1 MDKRLEQIKETAL
14 KDLEN
19 LRDLAELQ
27 AARVRHLGR
36 SSGLSQFL
44 RTLKEKA
51 EDERKELG
59 QIANELRQELEQK
72 YGQTKSVL
80 SEAASSVAG
89 RIDVTAPG
97 LRRDR
102 GHIHP
107 LTQAQ
112 EEINAIFAS
121 MGFRIVEG
129 PEVESEFNNFDALN
143 IPADHPA
150 RDMQDTFWL
159 KGMGDLPAGQAGLMR
174 THTSPMQ
181 IRFMQMHQPPFRI
194 IVPGRVWRNEAT
206 DMTHEFQFH
215 QVEGLM
221 VDRKGSPGAPSM
233 ANLKG
238 VIEYFYRRFFNDP
251 KLEVKFVASYFP
263 FVEPGVEVFLKGTRG
278 KLSGK
283 WIEVAGAGMV
293 HQNVFEK
300 VGYVR
305 GEMQGFAFG
314 NTIERLVMLRRG
326 IDDIR
331 LFNGGDLRFLK
342 QF

>member
-1 MDKRLEQIKETAL
+1 MTDELDRIKQIAL

-19 LRDLAELQ
+19 LRSLAELE

-36 SSGLSQFL
+36 SSELSGFL
-44 RTLKEKA
+44 RTLKEKS
-51 EDERKELG
+51 EDQRRELG
-59 QIANELRQELEQK
+59 QTANRVRAELEE
-72 YGQTKSVL
+72 SFAVL
-80 SEAASSVAG
+80 REKLDTVVYEGLAKL
-89 RIDVTAPG
+89 DVTAPAPR
-97 LRRDR
+97 LSR
-102 GHIHP
+102 GHLHP
-107 LTQAQ
+107 LTRTQ

-129 PEVESEFNNFDALN
+129 PEVETEWTNFDALN
-143 IPADHPA
+143 TPPDHPA

-159 KGMGDLPAGQAGLMR
+159 RGMQHLMR

-181 IRFMQMHQPPFRI
+181 ARFMQAHQPPLRI
-194 IVPGRVWRNEAT
+194 IVPGRVFRNEAT
-206 DMTHEFQFH
+206 DATHEFQFH
-215 QVEGLM
+215 QTEGLM
-221 VDRKGSPGAPSM
+221 VTRTGEQAPSL

-238 VIEYFYRRFFNDP
+238 VIEHFFQRFFRDEHIAVRFN
-251 KLEVKFVASYFP
+251 ASFFP
-263 FVEPGVEVFLKGTRG
+263 FVEPGVEVYIRGGKG
-278 KLSGK
+278 KLAGR

-293 HQNVFEK
+293 HQNVFEN

-314 NTIERLVMLRRG
+314 MALERLAMLKHR

-331 LFNGGDLRFLK
+331 LFNGGDLRFLR

>member
-1 MDKRLEQIKETAL
+1 MPNELERIKQVAL

-19 LRDLAELQ
+19 LRDLAALELK
-27 AARVRHLGR
+27 RVEHLGR
-36 SSGLSQFL
+36 SSGLSKFL
-44 RTLKEKA
+44 RSLKERTA
-51 EDERKELG
+51 DERRELG
-59 QIANELRQELEQK
+59 
-72 YGQTKSVL
+72 
-80 SEAASSVAG
+80 EAANRLRTDLEGLFGELKDRLAEAAEGVRG
-89 RIDVTAPG
+89 RIDVTAPAPK
-97 LRRDR
+97 LHR

-112 EEINAIFAS
+112 EQINAIFAA
-121 MGFRIVEG
+121 MGFRVVEG
-129 PEVESEFNNFDALN
+129 PEVETDFTNFDALN

-159 KGMGDLPAGQAGLMR
+159 RGMQYLMR

-181 IRFMQMHQPPFRI
+181 VRFMQQHQPPFRI
-194 IVPGRVWRNEAT
+194 IVPGRVYRNEAT

-215 QVEGLM
+215 QIEGLM
-221 VDRKGSPGAPSM
+221 VDRKGGHAPSM

-238 VIEYFYRRFFNDP
+238 VIEYFFRQYFNDP
-251 KLEVKFVASYFP
+251 DVKVRFNASYFP
-263 FVEPGVEVFLKGTRG
+263 FVEPGVEVYIQGTKG
-278 KLSGK
+278 KLAGR
-283 WIEVAGAGMV
+283 WLEVAGAGMV
-293 HQNVFEK
+293 HQNVFEQ

-314 NTIERLVMLRRG
+314 MALERLVMLKHR

-331 LFNGGDLRFLK
+331 LFNGGDVRFLK

>member
-1 MDKRLEQIKETAL
+1 MPDEL
-14 KDLEN
+14 KKIRDEAVHDLEN
-19 LRDLAELQ
+19 LRDVAALEL
-27 AARVRHLGR
+27 ARVRHLGR
-36 SSGLSQFL
+36 SSALSQFL
-44 RTLKEKA
+44 RTLKERSA
-51 EDERKELG
+51 DERRNLG
-59 QIANELRQELEQK
+59 QLANDARGELERL
-72 YGQTKSVL
+72 YD
-80 SEAASSVAG
+80 EARARLADAAEGLAG
-89 RIDVTAPG
+89 RLDVTAPG
-97 LRRDR
+97 LRHTR

-107 LTQAQ
+107 LTAAQ
-112 EEINAIFAS
+112 EEINGIFAS
-121 MGFRIVEG
+121 MGFRILDG
-129 PEVESEFNNFDALN
+129 PEVETEFNNFDALN
-143 IPADHPA
+143 LPPDHPA

-159 KGMGDLPAGQAGLMR
+159 KGKGHLMR

-181 IRFMQMHQPPFRI
+181 IRFMQSHQPPFRI

-221 VDRKGSPGAPSM
+221 VAPRGPNAPSM

-238 VIEYFYRRFFNDP
+238 VMEYFYRRYFDDP
-251 KLEVKFVASYFP
+251 NLQVKFVSSYFP

-278 KLSGK
+278 KLSGQ

-293 HQNVFEK
+293 HQNVFK
-300 VGYVR
+300 AVGYAP

-326 IDDIR
+326 VDDIR
-331 LFNGGDLRFLK
+331 LFNGGDLRFLS

>member
-1 MDKRLEQIKETAL
+1 MKLEDIKKEAL
-14 KDLEN
+14 ADLEKI
-19 LRDLAELQ
+19 RDKAEFE

-36 SSGLSQFL
+36 NSKLSAFL
-44 RTLKEKA
+44 RGLKDKA
-51 EDERKELG
+51 EQERKELG
-59 QIANELRQELEQK
+59 ETANHLRSELEEQFH
-72 YGQTKSVL
+72 
-80 SEAASSVAG
+80 EASGRLGDAVSSMAEKL
-89 RIDVTAPG
+89 DVTAPG
-97 LRRDR
+97 LRPGR

-129 PEVESEFNNFDALN
+129 PEVETDFYNFDALN

-150 RDMQDTFWL
+150 REMQDTFWL
-159 KGMGDLPAGQAGLMR
+159 KDTERLMR

-181 IRFMQMHQPPFRI
+181 IRFMQAHQPPFRL

-215 QVEGLM
+215 QTEGLM
-221 VDRKGSPGAPSM
+221 VSRAGQGAVSL

-238 VIEYFYRRFFNDP
+238 VLEYFFQRFFRDANV
-251 KLEVKFVASYFP
+251 KVKFNASYFP
-263 FVEPGVEVFLKGTRG
+263 FVEPGVEVFIQGTSG
-278 KLSGK
+278 KLAGR
-283 WIEVAGAGMV
+283 WLEVAGAGMV
-293 HQNVFEK
+293 HQNVFK
-300 VGYVR
+300 AVGYVP
-305 GEMQGFAFG
+305 GEYQGFAFG
-314 NTIERLVMLRRG
+314 MALERLVMLRNK

-331 LFNGGDLRFLK
+331 LFNSADLRFLK